1 MEETYSITVTGNV
14 QGVFFRQTTKE
25 KADKLGLKGTVE
37 NKEDESVVIIAT
49 GPKEQLNEL
58 VKCCHEGPP
67 RAKVENV
74 IVQKIP
80 LQEFYSF
87 SIKRW

>member
-1 MEETYSITVTGNV
+1 MEETYSITVTGQV

-25 KADKLGLKGTVE
+25 KADKLGIKGTVE
-37 NKEDESVVIIAT
+37 NKEDESVGIIAT
-49 GPKEQLNEL
+49 GPKEQLDEL
-58 VKCCHEGPP
+58 VKWCHEGPP
-67 RAKVENV
+67 RAKVEKV
-74 IVQKIP
+74 LVQKIP

>member
-37 NKEDESVVIIAT
+37 NKEDESVVLLL
-49 GPKEQLNEL
+49 Q
-58 VKCCHEGPP
+58 
-67 RAKVENV
+67 RD
-74 IVQKIP
+74 QK
-80 LQEFYSF
+80 SN
-87 SIKRW
+87 